1 MRQSRSDAGA
11 LKAAQP
17 QVNYGDGMRDA
28 PEDFARF
35 YRTARTREAKEK
47 ARLFSLRNGRLTGT
61 LLDRKL
67 LGREIHEIFSSVK
80 DIVLGSNALTPK
92 GKAQLLNCLTHCVEA
107 KLIEKL
113 PEPADPPAPKEKPSN
128 WTSYQFQRLNEVT
141 ARAENFRLRSEVL
154 HSELLDRQMFEAE
167 MGRVTSAIQNII
179 ESSKLSPK
187 DKRDALRNLS
197 GLPQV
202 YDTVI
207 RTQKASA
214 LAPRDGSG
222 TTNGSTDEETL

>member
-1 MRQSRSDAGA
+1 MRQNRSDAGA
-11 LKAAQP
+11 IKSK
-17 QVNYGDGMRDA
+17 QVKFGYGEGLTDA
-28 PEDFARF
+28 PADFIEF
-35 YRTARTREAKEK
+35 YRAARTREAREK
-47 ARLFSLRNGRLTGT
+47 GRLLSVKNGRITGVLLDARLLS
-61 LLDRKL
+61 
-67 LGREIHEIFSSVK
+67 REIHEIFSSVK